1 MAMSYLVEG
10 KKKHIKVIL
19 HLKTIVFIKQAQGDS

>member
-1 MAMSYLVEG
+1 MAMSYLVEE

-19 HLKTIVFIKQAQGDS
+19 HLRTTVFIKQAQRDS